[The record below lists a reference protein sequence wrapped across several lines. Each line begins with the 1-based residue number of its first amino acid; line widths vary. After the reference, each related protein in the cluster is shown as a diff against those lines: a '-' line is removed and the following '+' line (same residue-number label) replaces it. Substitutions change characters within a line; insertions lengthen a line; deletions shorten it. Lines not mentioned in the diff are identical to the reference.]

1 MKKNKKMQTKSL
13 SREMQC
19 LPCLPYEFYL
29 FHQGEISKEEKNI
42 SSGRSIFH
50 YGKKIFLIIITL
62 FITVITFAQPLPGE
76 DPSGTGADP
85 LGGGGA
91 PIGSG
96 LFILLGLGAAYG
108 GKKIYD
114 LKKKKLLD

>member
-1 MKKNKKMQTKSL
+1 MNKNKKMKTKSL
-13 SREMQC
+13 SRKMQC
-19 LPCLPYEFYL
+19 MPC
-29 FHQGEISKEEKNI
+29 EICNEVKNI
-42 SSGRSIFH
+42 SSGRSILLH
-50 YGKKIFLIIITL
+50 GKKILLLIIVL
-62 FITVITFAQPLPGE
+62 FITVIAFAQDPPPPPPGGDPTGDPPL
-76 DPSGTGADP
+76 
-85 LGGGGA
+85 GGGA